1 MTGRLHERFS
11 ALFTSLA
18 SRLRPAPRAR
28 RSRVKGCMSN
38 VIVVR
43 PPDPMFREAVFI
55 LRDDYFQSAALSRHE
70 LLRQAEEAAR
80 DYVAS
85 VVPPVRPIAPP
96 LLVILP
102 SAAVAVFVIL
112 CLTGIL

>member
-28 RSRVKGCMSN
+28 RSRVKGCMRN

-55 LRDDYFQSAALSRHE
+55 LRMIIFKAQ
-70 LLRQAEEAAR
+70 
-80 DYVAS
+80 
-85 VVPPVRPIAPP
+85 P
-96 LLVILP
+96 
-102 SAAVAVFVIL
+102 
-112 CLTGIL
+112 